1 MFGSRYP
8 FDWQTPIGYFVVWVN
23 QTTAC
28 SVFVWLM
35 ISMTALYY
43 GFCIF
48 MGTFMEDY
56 RQSLI
61 SIEDK
66 MQAGVD
72 NEKKLSHQA
81 ETEVKREIMAIIQ
94 FHTEALQLSL
104 NISILDDYYY
114 FIYVA
119 SFKRFAHQCSDT
131 YSVVA
136 SVIFLLNTLAI
147 ATSLMQV
154 TLVS

>member
-1 MFGSRYP
+1 MFALFYFLSISQLIENIFDSRYP

-56 RQSLI
+56 RQSLL

-72 NEKKLSHQA
+72 NEKKLSRQA
-81 ETEVKREIMAIIQ
+81 ETEIKKEIMAIIQ

-104 NISILDDYYY
+104 NISILDDYLS
-114 FIYVA
+114 
-119 SFKRFAHQCSDT
+119 SFMLFPSKDSLINAQTH
-131 YSVVA
+131 
-136 SVIFLLNTLAI
+136 I
-147 ATSLMQV
+147 AL
-154 TLVS
+154 